1 MEIRE
6 IQGKDIPAILELV
19 AGTMTSSTKAY
30 IEEYKKDLDKRM
42 CYYLEHKEKSAQY
55 VALDKE
61 KVIGFVLAGVIDE
74 EEIDKYYFIDHAN
87 PREPLSWVLLG
98 QITVD
103 VNYRGRNIGSK
114 LIDRTEQRAR
124 EMNMKG
130 VYTGTR
136 STIRFF
142 YEKNGFVI
150 DKVFLKRP
158 VKSKEKQ

>member
-1 MEIRE
+1 MEIRQ
-6 IQGKDIPAILELV
+6 IQEKDISVILELV
-19 AGTMTSSTKAY
+19 AGTMGSSTKAY

-42 CYYLEHKEKSAQY
+42 RYYLEHKDKSAQY

-74 EEIDKYYFIDHAN
+74 EEIDNYYFIDHAN
-87 PREPLSWVLLG
+87 PREPLSWILLG

-103 VNYRGRNIGSK
+103 ADHRGNDIGSK
-114 LIDRTEQRAR
+114 LVDKTEQRAR
-124 EMNMKG
+124 KLNLKG

-136 STIRFF
+136 GDTRLF

-158 VKSKEKQ
+158 VVK

>member
-1 MEIRE
+1 MEIRQ
-6 IQGKDIPAILELV
+6 IQEEDIPAILELV
-19 AGTMTSSTKAY
+19 AGTMGSSTREY
-30 IEEYKKDLDKRM
+30 IEEYKDELDKRM
-42 CYYLEHKEKSAQY
+42 HYYLEHKDKSAQY

-61 KVIGFVLAGVIDE
+61 KVIGFVLAGIMPE

-103 VNYRGRNIGSK
+103 ADYRGKSIGSK
-114 LIDRTEQRAR
+114 LVDKTQERAR
-124 EMNMKG
+124 EMNLKG

-136 STIRFF
+136 GTIRYF
-142 YEKNGFVI
+142 YEKNDFVV

-158 VKSKEKQ
+158 VAGKM